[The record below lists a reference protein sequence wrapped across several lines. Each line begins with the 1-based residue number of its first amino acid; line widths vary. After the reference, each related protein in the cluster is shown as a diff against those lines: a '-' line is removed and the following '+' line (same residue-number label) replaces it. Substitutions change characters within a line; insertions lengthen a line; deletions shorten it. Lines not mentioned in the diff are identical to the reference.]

1 MFSDGS
7 GSDIVPHDSL
17 YFYKV
22 RIIDCKLRGTDFQ
35 PDYEGFFTDGL
46 LISRHRKSGEGQ
58 RLYLI

>member
-1 MFSDGS
+1 MFRDDS

-22 RIIDCKLRGTDFQ
+22 RKIDCKIRGTVFQ
-35 PDYEGFFTDGL
+35 PDCEGFFTDGL
-46 LISRHRKSGEGQ
+46 LISRRRKSEEGQ